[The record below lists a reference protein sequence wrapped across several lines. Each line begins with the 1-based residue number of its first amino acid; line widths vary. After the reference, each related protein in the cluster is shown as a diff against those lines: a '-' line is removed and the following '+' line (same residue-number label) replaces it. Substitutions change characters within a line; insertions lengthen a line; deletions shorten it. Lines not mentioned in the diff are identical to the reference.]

1 MTSRSM
7 IVLSMIVLS
16 ALTLGAGCGASA
28 EATSRDT
35 ARADAMWTAAQ
46 LGKLEPTLRTRMRQG
61 EDERVAVRVYFLELP
76 TDAELSS
83 LLLNRVGEQ
92 VIGQVEP
99 EDLQRI
105 AARRD
110 VEHIEPLRDVGYVEP
125 GDDGA

>member
-1 MTSRSM
+1 MKNRMM
-7 IVLSMIVLS
+7 IAFL
-16 ALTLGAGCGASA
+16 ALAMAGGCGASA
-28 EATSRDT
+28 ETRSRDT
-35 ARADAMWTAAQ
+35 ANADAMWTAAQ

-61 EDERVAVRVYFLELP
+61 ADERVAVRVYFLELP

-105 AARRD
+105 AARGD
-110 VEHIEPLRDVGYVEP
+110 VEHIEPLRDVGYVEEN
-125 GDDGA
+125 DDGA